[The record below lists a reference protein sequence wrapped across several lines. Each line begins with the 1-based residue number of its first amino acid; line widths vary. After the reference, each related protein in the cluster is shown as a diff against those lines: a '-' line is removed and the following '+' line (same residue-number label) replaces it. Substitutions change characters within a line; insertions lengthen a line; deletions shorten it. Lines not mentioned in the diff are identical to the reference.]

1 MIKTHNIQYLR
12 SLPKVGQDPGRPNTS
27 ENEIFGAFSSLMA
40 QLQGLAGTAA
50 VEGLGEA
57 SKKLEEK
64 LNRTIKPIE
73 ALNSQLGTSTTIS
86 AQIFQNFEDIS
97 KQNSELLITNQQ
109 FVKSAATLNQLLPG
123 TLALFAQES
132 VLTNDILTTQTK
144 ATEMLGVQSANAAA
158 FNSFLLANGE
168 SAKVVLDE
176 LSKTAS
182 TIEATTSQTGVLRD
196 MLDAVGATSA
206 VTRMTF
212 RGSANEL
219 AKAALQANRM
229 GTTLDL
235 VAASAKSMLDVESQI
250 GSEMEFQ
257 LLTGQNISQQ
267 TNEMRVAAFTGDLD
281 RVAEIQKDLIEA
293 NYEALKGNPIAME
306 VFAKAIGTTTESIA
320 QQGETILARN
330 KLLESAGTTTLE
342 NLKTEEELLQKIA
355 DARGKQE
362 TIEQLQKI
370 ELSTIL
376 EDENISEEIKKS
388 VAEVAGISAD
398 FETYAQSLDTRTQE
412 QRLENAITSLTNTI
426 SAVLGP
432 DNVKEIMKSQYAA
445 IEKFT
450 STSRDVI
457 DKAKG
462 TIRAGDDISGV
473 VSSIA
478 NAITDAFSN
487 PKTGETI
494 TSSVAAGI
502 EQAFKTSIYFKQL
515 AQEDNRGK
523 SERRLKYDIELVG
536 ESAMGI
542 PIYHFNYKDEA
553 NGKGRFIGTMVDD
566 LERLGF
572 EDVLIHTKDGIL
584 VDYNKI
590 DVPFHIIT
598 N

>member
-12 SLPKVGQDPGRPNTS
+12 SLPKVGQDPGRPDTS
-27 ENEIFGAFSSLMA
+27 DNDILGIASSLMA
-40 QLQGLAGTAA
+40 QLTGLFGTAA
-50 VEGLGEA
+50 IEGLGDA
-57 SKKLEEK
+57 AKKLEEK
-64 LNRTIKPIE
+64 LNRNIKPIE

-86 AQIFQNFEDIS
+86 AQIFQNFEKIS
-97 KQNSELLITNQQ
+97 KESGELLITNQQ

-123 TLALFAQES
+123 TLALFAAES
-132 VLTNDILTTQTK
+132 DLTNDILTTQTK

-168 SAKVVLDE
+168 SAKGVFDE
-176 LSKTAS
+176 LTKTAS
-182 TIEATTSQTGVLRD
+182 TIEVATGQTGVLRD

-212 RGSANEL
+212 RGSADEL

-229 GTTLDL
+229 GTTLDM
-235 VAASAKSMLDVESQI
+235 VAQSSKNMLDVESQI
-250 GSEMEFQ
+250 GAEMEFQ

-267 TNEMRVAAFTGDLD
+267 TNEMRVAAFTGDLT

-306 VFAKAIGTTTESIA
+306 AFAKSIGMGTDQVA
-320 QQGETILARN
+320 KQGETILARN
-330 KLLESAGTTTLE
+330 KLLEETSKIDQDVLQGIFDQFDNVDSIEKLAALKGEEGDRARKALE
-342 NLKTEEELLQKIA
+342 DAIKNDDEL
-355 DARGKQE
+355 QE
-362 TIEQLQKI
+362 TQTKIIESFDDLAA
-370 ELSTIL
+370 T
-376 EDENISEEIKKS
+376 
-388 VAEVAGISAD
+388 
-398 FETYAQSLDTRTQE
+398 LDTRTQE

-426 SAVLGP
+426 SAVLSP
-432 DNVKEIMKSQYAA
+432 ENVANILTPQTIGFAGFVDTGRTIINDGKDA
-445 IEKFT
+445 IQ
-450 STSRDVI
+450 
-457 DKAKG
+457 
-462 TIRAGDDISGV
+462 AGDDISKVGKD
-473 VSSIA
+473 IA
-478 NAITDAFSN
+478 AAITSAFDGNTKDA
-487 PKTGETI
+487 I
-494 TSSVAAGI
+494 ASSVADAI
-502 EQAFKTSIYFKQL
+502 DRAFEYSKYFKN
-515 AQEDNRGK
+515 AIDDNRGK

>member
-1 MIKTHNIQYLR
+1 MINQHNIQYLR
-12 SLPKVGQDPGRPNTS
+12 SLPKVGGNPVRPDTK
-27 ENEIFGAFSSLMA
+27 ENDIFGMASSLMA
-40 QLQGLAGTAA
+40 QLTGLFGTAA

-86 AQIFQNFEDIS
+86 AQIFQNFERIS
-97 KQNSELLITNQQ
+97 KKSGELLITNQQ

-168 SAKVVLDE
+168 SAKGVFNE
-176 LSKTAS
+176 LTKTAS
-182 TIEATTSQTGVLRD
+182 TIEVATGQTGVLRD

-212 RGSANEL
+212 RGSADEL

-229 GTTLDL
+229 GTTLDS
-235 VAASAKSMLDVESQI
+235 VAASSKNMLDVESQI
-250 GSEMEFQ
+250 GAEMEFQ

-267 TNEMRVAAFTGDLD
+267 TNELRVAAFTGDLT
-281 RVAEIQKDLIEA
+281 RVAEIQKDLIEQ
-293 NYEALKGNPIAME
+293 NYKALKGNPIAME
-306 VFAKAIGTTTESIA
+306 AFAKAIGTSTEAVA

-330 KLLESAGTTTLE
+330 KLLEETARIPTPKLNELLGEFKVSSI
-342 NLKTEEELLQKIA
+342 EELAALKGEEG
-355 DARGKQE
+355 DRARKA
-362 TIEQLQKI
+362 
-370 ELSTIL
+370 L
-376 EDENISEEIKKS
+376 EDTIKNDDKLRGTQTEIIKS
-388 VAEVAGISAD
+388 FDDLAA
-398 FETYAQSLDTRTQE
+398 TLDTRTQE

-432 DNVKEIMKSQYAA
+432 KNVAEILKPQNTAFAGFVDTGRNIVDTGKETIQSGGDISKVGSEIAAA
-445 IEKFT
+445 ITTAF
-450 STSRDVI
+450 
-457 DKAKG
+457 DKDNTKEA
-462 TIRAGDDISGV
+462 
-473 VSSIA
+473 IA
-478 NAITDAFSN
+478 TA
-487 PKTGETI
+487 
-494 TSSVAAGI
+494 VAAAI
-502 EQAFKTSIYFKQL
+502 DRAFKTSIYFKQL
-515 AQEDNRGK
+515 AQEDYRGK